1 MPLLNDFNE
10 YPKLTSIGLTY
21 NWNGFYIKRQ
31 LFKTFGK
38 HILNDSQ
45 LSVILVT
52 HIIEEMPLF
61 LKKIYLKTFK
71 YLTRLIFKML

>member
-1 MPLLNDFNE
+1 MD
-10 YPKLTSIGLTY
+10 
-21 NWNGFYIKRQ
+21 FYIKRQ

-61 LKKIYLKTFK
+61 FEKIYLKTFK